1 MELNRIDERD
11 NEWGDEGRGK
21 EAVRTV
27 VTAAAGMNLLISH
40 LASVS
45 SLSSPVLSFHNL
57 IPFHTFR
64 SAPSISA
71 TSSPPAFITG
81 QLVLYSRVL
90 TEQM

>member
-11 NEWGDEGRGK
+11 NEWSDEGRGK

-27 VTAAAGMNLLISH
+27 ATAAACMNLLISH

-57 IPFHTFR
+57 LPLHTFH

-81 QLVLYSRVL
+81 QLVLYSHV
-90 TEQM
+90 